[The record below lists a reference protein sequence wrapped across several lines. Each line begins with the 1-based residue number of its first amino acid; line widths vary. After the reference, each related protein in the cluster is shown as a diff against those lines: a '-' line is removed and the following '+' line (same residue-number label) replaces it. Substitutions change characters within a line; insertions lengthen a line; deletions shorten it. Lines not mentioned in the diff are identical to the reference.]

1 MGLDG
6 SLSLEEFS
14 GMCGQ
19 DAVNIR
25 HRGWKRVGI
34 KRLEHPF
41 FGSVA
46 ENVVKKSPAPVL
58 TMNPYKV
65 KLLPIQKAAE

>member
-1 MGLDG
+1 LELDG
-6 SLSLEEFS
+6 SLSLEEFP

-25 HRGWKRVGI
+25 HRGWKRVEI
-34 KRLEHPF
+34 KGLEHLF

-46 ENVVKKSPAPVL
+46 GNVVKKSPAPIL
-58 TMNPYKV
+58 TMNPDKV
-65 KLLPIQKAAE
+65 KLLPIQKAAQ